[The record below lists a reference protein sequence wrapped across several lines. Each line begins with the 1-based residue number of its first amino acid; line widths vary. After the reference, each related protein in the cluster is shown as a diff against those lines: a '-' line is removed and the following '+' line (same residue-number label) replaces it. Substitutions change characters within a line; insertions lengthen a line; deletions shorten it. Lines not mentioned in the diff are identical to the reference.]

1 MKSIPT
7 KEVTQLLRAWMRGE
21 DGAKEELY
29 QMVYDELRRQAHRYM
44 SRENS
49 GHTLQTTALVNEAY
63 LKLADTNNLNWQ
75 DRAHF
80 FAVSANVMR
89 HILVDHARASRAERR
104 GGEAQQVGLEDIIEI
119 PQAPNKDIL
128 ALNDALNKLAKV
140 DDRKSKVVEL
150 RYFGG
155 LSVEETAEVLKVSA
169 DTVMRDWRLAK
180 AWLLRELSGESSHEL
195 IPKHN
200 GLRHSS
206 HA

>member
-1 MKSIPT
+1 MKSTSI
-7 KEVTQLLRAWMRGE
+7 KEVTQMLRAWMRGE
-21 DGAKEELY
+21 EGAKEELY
-29 QMVYDELRRQAHRYM
+29 QMVYDELRRLAHRYM

-63 LKLADTNNLNWQ
+63 LKLADAKQLNWQ

-89 HILVDHARASRAERR
+89 HILVDHARATRAERR
-104 GGEAQQVGLEDIIEI
+104 GGEAQRVELDGIVEI

-128 ALNDALNKLAKV
+128 ALNDALDKLAKV
-140 DDRKSKVVEL
+140 DDRKSKVIEL

-180 AWLLRELSGESSHEL
+180 AWLLRELQWRGQ
-195 IPKHN
+195 P
-200 GLRHSS
+200 
-206 HA
+206 

>member
-1 MKSIPT
+1 MKSTPI

-29 QMVYDELRRQAHRYM
+29 QMVYDELRRLAHRYM

-104 GGEAQQVGLEDIIEI
+104 GGDAQQVGLEDIIEI
-119 PQAPNKDIL
+119 PQAPNKDVL

-140 DDRKSKVVEL
+140 DARKSKVVEL

-195 IPKHN
+195 ARES
-200 GLRHSS
+200 GYLRRSS

>member
-1 MKSIPT
+1 MKSTSI

-21 DGAKEELY
+21 EGAKEELY
-29 QMVYDELRRQAHRYM
+29 QMVYEELRRQAHRYM
-44 SRENS
+44 SRENP

-89 HILVDHARASRAERR
+89 HILVDHARAHRAERR
-104 GGEAQQVGLEDIIEI
+104 GGDAQQVGLEDIIEI
-119 PQAPNKDIL
+119 PQAPNKDVL
-128 ALNDALNKLAKV
+128 ALNDALNRLAKV
-140 DDRKSKVVEL
+140 DDRKSRVVEL

-195 IPKHN
+195 VN
-200 GLRHSS
+200 GHRSPNHV
-206 HA
+206 

>member
-1 MKSIPT
+1 MKSTPI

-21 DGAKEELY
+21 DGAKDELY

-44 SRENS
+44 SRENT

-89 HILVDHARASRAERR
+89 HILVDHARATRAIKC
-104 GGEAQQVGLEDIIEI
+104 GGGAQHVALEDIIEI
-119 PQAPNKDIL
+119 PQAPNKDVL

-180 AWLLRELSGESSHEL
+180 AWLLRELQWRGQ
-195 IPKHN
+195 P
-200 GLRHSS
+200 
-206 HA
+206 

>member
-1 MKSIPT
+1 MKSTSI
-7 KEVTQLLRAWMRGE
+7 KEVTQVLRAWMRGE
-21 DGAKEELY
+21 EGAKEELY
-29 QMVYDELRRQAHRYM
+29 QIVYDELRRVAHRYM

-89 HILVDHARASRAERR
+89 HILVDHARATRALKS
-104 GGEAQQVGLEDIIEI
+104 GGGAQHVGLEDVVEI
-119 PQAPNKDIL
+119 PQAPNKDVL
-128 ALNDALNKLAKV
+128 ALNDALNRLASV

-180 AWLLRELSGESSHEL
+180 AWLLRELQWRGQ
-195 IPKHN
+195 P
-200 GLRHSS
+200 
-206 HA
+206 

>member
-1 MKSIPT
+1 MKSTPIR
-7 KEVTQLLRAWMRGE
+7 EVTQLLRAWMRGE

-104 GGEAQQVGLEDIIEI
+104 GGDAHKVGLEDIVEI

-180 AWLLRELSGESSHEL
+180 AWLLRELSEVSSHEL
-195 IPKHN
+195 VPKHN

>member
-1 MKSIPT
+1 MKSTPI

-21 DGAKEELY
+21 DGAKDELY

-44 SRENS
+44 SRENT

-89 HILVDHARASRAERR
+89 HILVDHARATRAIKC
-104 GGEAQQVGLEDIIEI
+104 GGGAQHVALEDIVEI
-119 PQAPNKDIL
+119 PQAPNKDVL

-180 AWLLRELSGESSHEL
+180 AWLLRELQWRGQ
-195 IPKHN
+195 P
-200 GLRHSS
+200 
-206 HA
+206 

>member
-1 MKSIPT
+1 MKSTSI
-7 KEVTQLLRAWMRGE
+7 KEVTQVLRAWMRGE
-21 DGAKEELY
+21 EGAKEELY
-29 QMVYDELRRQAHRYM
+29 QMVYDELRRLAHRYM
-44 SRENS
+44 SRENT

-89 HILVDHARASRAERR
+89 HILVDHARATRSIKS
-104 GGEAQQVGLEDIIEI
+104 GGGAQHVGLEDIIEI
-119 PQAPNKDIL
+119 PQAPNKDVL

-180 AWLLRELSGESSHEL
+180 AWLLRELQWRGQ
-195 IPKHN
+195 P
-200 GLRHSS
+200 
-206 HA
+206 

>member
-1 MKSIPT
+1 MKSTSI

-63 LKLADTNNLNWQ
+63 LKLADVNNLNWQ

-89 HILVDHARASRAERR
+89 RILVDHARASRAERR
-104 GGEAQQVGLEDIIEI
+104 GGDAQQVGLEDIIEI
-119 PQAPNKDIL
+119 PQAPSKDVL
-128 ALNDALNKLAKV
+128 ALNDALDRLAKV
-140 DDRKSKVVEL
+140 DGRKSSVVEL

-180 AWLLRELSGESSHEL
+180 AWLLRELSGDHSHEL
-195 IPKHN
+195 VTGFGRTN
-200 GLRHSS
+200 

>member
-1 MKSIPT
+1 MKSTSI
-7 KEVTQLLRAWMRGE
+7 KEVTQMLRAWTRGE
-21 DGAKEELY
+21 EGAKEELY
-29 QMVYDELRRQAHRYM
+29 QMVYDELRRLAHRYM
-44 SRENS
+44 SRENP

-63 LKLADTNNLNWQ
+63 LKLTDTNNLNWQ

-89 HILVDHARASRAERR
+89 HILVDHARAIRAERR
-104 GGEAQQVGLEDIIEI
+104 GGDAQQVGLEDIIEI
-119 PQAPNKDIL
+119 PQAPHKDVL
-128 ALNDALNKLAKV
+128 ALNDALDNLAKV
-140 DDRKSKVVEL
+140 DLRKSKVVEL

-180 AWLLRELSGESSHEL
+180 AWLLRELSGESGHEL
-195 IPKHN
+195 TPQAGSFKN
-200 GLRHSS
+200 SS

>member
-1 MKSIPT
+1 MKSTPI

-29 QMVYDELRRQAHRYM
+29 QMVYDELRRLAHRYM

-104 GGEAQQVGLEDIIEI
+104 GGEAQQIGLEDIIEI
-119 PQAPNKDIL
+119 PQAPNKDVL
-128 ALNDALNKLAKV
+128 ALNDALDRLAKV
-140 DDRKSKVVEL
+140 DARKSKVVEL

-195 IPKHN
+195 TRES
-200 GLRHSS
+200 GYFRRSS